1 MDIVASVATLRYRAA
16 SRLGDARHSSIGPSC
31 RDVNSGR
38 TLTPA
43 VPEPKGPVFSRN
55 RHRDLR
61 APEHVGSGR
70 SVRQFQRR
78 RRSVLRCR
86 GVGGSVSDRGSEEDQ
101 WQQVGEELDGAL
113 RRAAKWM
120 QKRSKRT
127 AGPPLPIVDGREMA
141 ESKWS
146 GLASAVESYA
156 VAVSAVPGADSA
168 ISVLKALYGVEDA
181 QALMLKSIDRQ
192 VRLLRE
198 GPFRSGQLLL
208 REAERV
214 GPTDE
219 DYSGFLAKARD
230 RFYDAHGLSTSVQ
243 ERAVIEL
250 HLGLVAVLINKQADA
265 KHWLGQS
272 YESGTQVV
280 EELTSKSRNVKVLH
294 SRKVTA
300 ALTVSTYG
308 LYVIPAK
315 LKKVWDAELAV
326 GALQSFVPFVNCAAD
341 SLNAVAGGSRASTLQ
356 LRTIGDGT
364 YELRYG
370 GPSAPA

>member
-1 MDIVASVATLRYRAA
+1 
-16 SRLGDARHSSIGPSC
+16 
-31 RDVNSGR
+31 
-38 TLTPA
+38 
-43 VPEPKGPVFSRN
+43 
-55 RHRDLR
+55 
-61 APEHVGSGR
+61 
-70 SVRQFQRR
+70 
-78 RRSVLRCR
+78 
-86 GVGGSVSDRGSEEDQ
+86 
-101 WQQVGEELDGAL
+101 
-113 RRAAKWM
+113 
-120 QKRSKRT
+120 
-127 AGPPLPIVDGREMA
+127 MA
-141 ESKWS
+141 ENKWS

-156 VAVSAVPGADSA
+156 IAVSGVPGADGA

-181 QALMLKSIDRQ
+181 QALMLRSIDRH

-214 GPTDE
+214 GPADE

-230 RFYDAHGLSTSVQ
+230 HFYDAHGLAASVQ

-250 HLGLVAVLINKQADA
+250 HLGLVAVLIDKQADA

-272 YESGTQVV
+272 YESGAKVV

-294 SRKVTA
+294 SRKVAA

-326 GALQSFVPFVNCAAD
+326 GALQSFVPFMNCAAN
-341 SLNAVAGGSRASTLQ
+341 SLNAVSGSSQAPAIQ
-356 LRTIGDGT
+356 LRTVGDGT

-370 GPSAPA
+370 GPPAPD

>member
-1 MDIVASVATLRYRAA
+1 M
-16 SRLGDARHSSIGPSC
+16 
-31 RDVNSGR
+31 SG
-38 TLTPA
+38 
-43 VPEPKGPVFSRN
+43 
-55 RHRDLR
+55 
-61 APEHVGSGR
+61 
-70 SVRQFQRR
+70 
-78 RRSVLRCR
+78 
-86 GVGGSVSDRGSEEDQ
+86 RGSEEDQ

-127 AGPPLPIVDGREMA
+127 ADPPLPIVDGREMA
-141 ESKWS
+141 ENKWS

-156 VAVSAVPGADSA
+156 IAVSGVPGADSA

-181 QALMLKSIDRQ
+181 QALMLRSIDRH

-214 GPTDE
+214 GPADE

-230 RFYDAHGLSTSVQ
+230 HFYDAHGLAASVQ

-250 HLGLVAVLINKQADA
+250 HLGLVAVLIDKQADA

-272 YESGTQVV
+272 YESGAQVV
-280 EELTSKSRNVKVLH
+280 EELTSRSRNVKVLH
-294 SRKVTA
+294 SRKITA
-300 ALTVSTYG
+300 ALTVSAYG

-326 GALQSFVPFVNCAAD
+326 GALQSFLPFVNCAAD
-341 SLNAVAGGSRASTLQ
+341 SLNAVSGSSRAPAIQ
-356 LRTIGDGT
+356 FRTVGDGT

-370 GPSAPA
+370 GPSTPD